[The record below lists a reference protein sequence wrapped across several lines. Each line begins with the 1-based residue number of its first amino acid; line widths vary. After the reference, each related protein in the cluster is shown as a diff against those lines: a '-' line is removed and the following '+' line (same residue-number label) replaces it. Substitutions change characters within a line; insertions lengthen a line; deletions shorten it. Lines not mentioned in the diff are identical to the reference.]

1 MSKIHDDDIDYF
13 SGDDED
19 NNSKQEEEEEEE
31 EETNQNDIIEPYEEL
46 EPEEGKIKLKK
57 KTYDDDE
64 YDEDFEE
71 DDYEN
76 DDNDDDY
83 VDDDEEEQDEMNSSV
98 RYGGGHR
105 GGANAEDLESSL
117 QNNKEDEND
126 DEEGMNENYLQKF
139 DSEINKDYIVDFH
152 PECFVHNYEEINTLT
167 QIVRDVNYNIID
179 PLHKTIPF
187 LTKYEKARIIGIRA
201 KQINSGAKPF
211 VQVPENVID
220 GYLIA
225 EMELKEKRVPFI
237 IKRPLPG
244 GTCEYWKIQDLEII
258 GF

>member
-1 MSKIHDDDIDYF
+1 MSKNGDDDIDYF
-13 SGDDED
+13 SGDDND
-19 NNSKQEEEEEEE
+19 SISDDSKEPEVLDYEEEEEEE
-31 EETNQNDIIEPYEEL
+31 HDIKKISKKPLYNDEEEE
-46 EPEEGKIKLKK
+46 EEEI
-57 KTYDDDE
+57 
-64 YDEDFEE
+64 FEE
-71 DDYEN
+71 EN
-76 DDNDDDY
+76 DDNYDDY
-83 VDDDEEEQDEMNSSV
+83 DDDEEEEEEDMNSSI
-98 RYGGGHR
+98 RHGGGHR

-117 QNNKEDEND
+117 QNNNEGGEEDHDD
-126 DEEGMNENYLQKF
+126 DEGINEKYLQKF

-211 VQVPENVID
+211 INVPENIID

-237 IKRPLPG
+237 IKRPIPG
-244 GTCEYWKIQDLEII
+244 GTCEYWKIKDLEII

>member
-1 MSKIHDDDIDYF
+1 MSKNGDDDVDYF
-13 SGDDED
+13 SGDDNESISED
-19 NNSKQEEEEEEE
+19 SKEPDVFDYEEEEEEHDIKKISKKPLYNDEEGE
-31 EETNQNDIIEPYEEL
+31 EEEIFEEENDDNYDD
-46 EPEEGKIKLKK
+46 
-57 KTYDDDE
+57 YDDDE
-64 YDEDFEE
+64 QEEEE
-71 DDYEN
+71 D
-76 DDNDDDY
+76 
-83 VDDDEEEQDEMNSSV
+83 MNSSI
-98 RYGGGHR
+98 RHGGGNR

-117 QNNKEDEND
+117 QNNNEGGEQED
-126 DEEGMNENYLQKF
+126 DEDGMNENYLQKF

-211 VQVPENVID
+211 IKVPENIID

-237 IKRPLPG
+237 IKRPIPG
-244 GTCEYWKIQDLEII
+244 GTCEYWKIKDLEII

>member
-1 MSKIHDDDIDYF
+1 MDYF
-13 SGDDED
+13 SGDDDD
-19 NNSKQEEEEEEE
+19 NNSKEEEEEEEEE
-31 EETNQNDIIEPYEEL
+31 EETNQNDIPDPYEEP

-57 KTYDDDE
+57 KTYDEDDDE
-64 YDEDFEE
+64 DDFEE

-83 VDDDEEEQDEMNSSV
+83 VDDDEEEQDEMNSSL
-98 RYGGGHR
+98 RYGGG
-105 GGANAEDLESSL
+105 GGTNTLDLESSL
-117 QNNKEDEND
+117 QNNNEDNDEDED
-126 DEEGMNENYLQKF
+126 RISENYLQKF
-139 DSEINKDYIVDFH
+139 DIEINKDYIVDFH

-211 VQVPENVID
+211 VQVPENIID

-244 GTCEYWKIQDLEII
+244 GTCEYWKIKDLETV

>member
-1 MSKIHDDDIDYF
+1 MDYF
-13 SGDDED
+13 SGDDDD
-19 NNSKQEEEEEEE
+19 NNSKEEEEEEEEE
-31 EETNQNDIIEPYEEL
+31 EETNQNDIPDPYEEP

-57 KTYDDDE
+57 KTYDEDDDE
-64 YDEDFEE
+64 DDFEE

-83 VDDDEEEQDEMNSSV
+83 VDDDEEEQDEMNSSL
-98 RYGGGHR
+98 RYGGG
-105 GGANAEDLESSL
+105 GGGGTNTLNLESSL
-117 QNNKEDEND
+117 QNNNEDNDEDED
-126 DEEGMNENYLQKF
+126 RISENYLQKF
-139 DSEINKDYIVDFH
+139 DIEINKDYIVDFH

-211 VQVPENVID
+211 VQVPENIID

-244 GTCEYWKIQDLEII
+244 GTCEYWKIKDLETV